1 MINNL
6 IAFRILAM
14 LVTPFNETQAY
25 KLGIIDEE
33 GKLLKPLNT
42 LRTLE
47 EKDAYD
53 MLHRLVFNLKRLL
66 GKVPGGKTR
75 LASYTAAYFLV
86 KENLDNEE
94 VNEVSLEE
102 DFNELLS
109 KEYFLIEETIDVL
122 EFLRLVEEGAVAN
135 VTGAAVSTDQP
146 KIDLK
151 KKKKFKK
158 SVIIP

>member
-109 KEYFLIEETIDVL
+109 KEYFLIEETMDVL

>member
-109 KEYFLIEETIDVL
+109 KEYFLIEETMDVL

-151 KKKKFKK
+151 KKKKFEK